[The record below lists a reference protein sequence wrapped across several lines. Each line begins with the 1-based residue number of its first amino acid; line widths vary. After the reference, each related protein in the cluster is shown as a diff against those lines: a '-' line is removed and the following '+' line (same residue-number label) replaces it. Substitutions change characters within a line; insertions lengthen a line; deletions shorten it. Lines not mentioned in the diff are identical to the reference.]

1 MSQKSANYNLET
13 ALAYALEKYRQRDPA
28 TIVIKSGCPFNEEA
42 KIFIVRYYNR
52 DYLVS
57 YPDGEVRAVSGEPV
71 SLKERI
77 LFLHYLTDASGL
89 PLSGEKISFKELPD
103 AHIYADPFNRRA
115 LFPFISLF
123 GSCPELLAPVAE
135 KLGGYKDNFGDISVT
150 IAVFPRIPVT
160 FVLWLGDDEFPP
172 NGTILFDRSAGT
184 YLPAEDF
191 AVIAQDTVFKMKA
204 LLNKLRQEEG
214 QNRE

>member
-89 PLSGEKISFKELPD
+89 PLSGEKISFK
-103 AHIYADPFNRRA
+103 
-115 LFPFISLF
+115 
-123 GSCPELLAPVAE
+123 
-135 KLGGYKDNFGDISVT
+135 
-150 IAVFPRIPVT
+150 
-160 FVLWLGDDEFPP
+160 
-172 NGTILFDRSAGT
+172 
-184 YLPAEDF
+184 
-191 AVIAQDTVFKMKA
+191 
-204 LLNKLRQEEG
+204 
-214 QNRE
+214 